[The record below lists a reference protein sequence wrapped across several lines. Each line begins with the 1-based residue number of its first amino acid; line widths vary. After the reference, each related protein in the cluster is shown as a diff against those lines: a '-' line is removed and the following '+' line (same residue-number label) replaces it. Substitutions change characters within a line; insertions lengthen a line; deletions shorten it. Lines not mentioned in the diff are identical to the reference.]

1 VIPNFGKEVKV
12 RTAFSRDAPPAEPP
26 ETKPN
31 PDPTVYTND
40 AIERASKALRDYLD
54 GKIETLDQRL
64 KGMDR
69 ATDLVET
76 STRGVPELIE
86 KEVAHLHELVDVEIK
101 AIKDSL
107 SVAEILRVEQ
117 KNDSTTGL
125 AAALSAQKELAAAE
139 NTSNKLAISKSET
152 STLETIKNNQDANN
166 TQFGTVVKS
175 IDELKLAVGRLE
187 TTKQAVADTKK
198 EGRDQGNYTMA
209 IISSIIGIVLFILG
223 IFGTYLVTKNDSRIN
238 NPIVITETVTTP

>member
-1 VIPNFGKEVKV
+1 MKE
-12 RTAFSRDAPPAEPP
+12 SGQAPPSSTL

-40 AIERASKALRDYLD
+40 AIERSARAQMGYVN
-54 GKIETLDQRL
+54 GKIETLIERL
-64 KGMDR
+64 RGMDR
-69 ATDLVET
+69 ATSLLETTTSGIPDLIRE
-76 STRGVPELIE
+76 
-86 KEVAHLHELVDVEIK
+86 EVGHLHELVDVEIK

-152 STLETIKNNQDANN
+152 STLETIKNNQDANS

-175 IDELKLAVGRLE
+175 IDELKLAVSRLE
-187 TTKQAVADTKK
+187 TSKQAVSDTKT
-198 EGRDQGNYTMA
+198 EQRAQGNYTMT
-209 IISSIIGIVLFILG
+209 ILGSVIGLILFIVAIL
-223 IFGTYLVTKNDSRIN
+223 GTYAFTKDTPTPS
-238 NPIVITETVTTP
+238 PVIVTVTQP

>member
-1 VIPNFGKEVKV
+1 MSEVMSSTPDV
-12 RTAFSRDAPPAEPP
+12 
-26 ETKPN
+26 KPN
-31 PDPTVYTND
+31 PDPTIYTNE
-40 AIERASKALRDYLD
+40 AIDRSSKSLKDWVEGEIKVLEERFAGVDQAT
-54 GKIETLDQRL
+54 KIREKT
-64 KGMDR
+64 
-69 ATDLVET
+69 TDDFP
-76 STRGVPELIE
+76 SLIK
-86 KEVAHLHELVDVEIK
+86 KEVDHLHELVDVEIK

-175 IDELKLAVGRLE
+175 IDELKLAVSRLE
-187 TTKQAVADTKK
+187 TSKQAVSDTKI
-198 EGRDQGNYTMA
+198 ERRAEGNYTMA
-209 IISSIIGIVLFILG
+209 IISSGIGLVLFFTGIIGTYAITTNKQSDNPNIV
-223 IFGTYLVTKNDSRIN
+223 
-238 NPIVITETVTTP
+238 TVTVP